1 MSELENLYAT
11 NNGSFDSQESTKIT
25 LKTEL
30 DLEANHLNTSD
41 TNSFLDQSINTET
54 QILTKIETS
63 NDHIFQNGVNYQKV
77 YLEDLNED
85 MSFNTSLEDSM
96 LKQFKF
102 QILYSELKN
111 MVDNSVHDPNSTKPY
126 RYLTGNF
133 IKVFEKHVENY
144 EKMKIPIQKR
154 NNVVY
159 EESSRNNTVYLRIN
173 GDCKLCPKENK
184 VRYVFIV
191 RKKPDGSEKF
201 VDVEAKSRGI
211 HYHTDCSETFTRKK
225 RISAMKQDIVQASP
239 SNEKVIILAKKR
251 KSEDGDRLNLS
262 LDQSVNFNFLVNP
275 NDRVFYQTIANQVS
289 NKLMIKLDQINLK
302 VNQISDRLYDLEKK
316 LETYEVNDLQI

>member
-1 MSELENLYAT
+1 MSELENLYAP

-30 DLEANHLNTSD
+30 DLDANHLNTSD
-41 TNSFLDQSINTET
+41 TNSFLDQSINTES

-102 QILYSELKN
+102 QILYNELKN

-239 SNEKVIILAKKR
+239 SNEK
-251 KSEDGDRLNLS
+251 SEDGDRLNLS

-275 NDRVFYQTIANQVS
+275 NDRVFYQTIANQV
-289 NKLMIKLDQINLK
+289 
-302 VNQISDRLYDLEKK
+302 NQISDRLYDLEKK
-316 LETYEVNDLQI
+316 LETYEKFFIFFLSFVKFAATI